1 MYPEY
6 RFSRDNQNNE
16 VDLRDTGVVATSDS
30 LSTESAAQVTAETP
44 ETPDSSGEKDDE
56 EKDKTYNPNDSASD
70 HSGKIL

>member
-1 MYPEY
+1 MFPEY

-16 VDLRDTGVVATSDS
+16 VDLRDTRVIATSAS
-30 LSTESAAQVTAETP
+30 LSTEPATKVTAGTP

-56 EKDKTYNPNDSASD
+56 EKDKTYNPEDSASD